1 MGYAAAGVVS
11 EEILAILYG
20 VGANGKSTLV
30 NAVMDSLGDYAIQA
44 APDLLMAKRGA
55 HPTELA
61 DLFGARFVASV
72 ESEEGRRLAESLV
85 KQLTGR
91 DRVKA
96 RRMRENFWQFD
107 PTHTTFLATNH
118 KPEVRGTDHAI
129 RRRIKLVPFE
139 ITIPEADQDKK
150 LPEKLRAEL
159 PGILAWIVRGC
170 LDCHS
175 EGLGTPEEV
184 RIAADTYRSDMDTL
198 AAFIEERCVVNPR
211 ATVGSTRLW
220 NEYQQWADDNGEYPG
235 TQPKLGLRLKERGF
249 VNVKSGTVFW
259 QGIGLKYPGTF
270 WARNEYDH

>member
-1 MGYAAAGVVS
+1 VGYAAAGVVS

-20 VGANGKSTLV
+20 VGANCKSTLV

-96 RRMRENFWQFD
+96 RRMREDFWQFD

-118 KPEVRGTDHAI
+118 KPEVSCQRQERYRLLARDRTQ
-129 RRRIKLVPFE
+129 
-139 ITIPEADQDKK
+139 IPGD
-150 LPEKLRAEL
+150 L
-159 PGILAWIVRGC
+159 
-170 LDCHS
+170 
-175 EGLGTPEEV
+175 LG
-184 RIAADTYRSDMDTL
+184 
-198 AAFIEERCVVNPR
+198 
-211 ATVGSTRLW
+211 
-220 NEYQQWADDNGEYPG
+220 Q
-235 TQPKLGLRLKERGF
+235 K
-249 VNVKSGTVFW
+249 
-259 QGIGLKYPGTF
+259 
-270 WARNEYDH
+270 

>member
-1 MGYAAAGVVS
+1 
-11 EEILAILYG
+11 
-20 VGANGKSTLV
+20 
-30 NAVMDSLGDYAIQA
+30 
-44 APDLLMAKRGA
+44 MAKRGA
-55 HPTELA
+55 RPTERA

-150 LPEKLRAEL
+150 LPEKLRD
-159 PGILAWIVRGC
+159 RK
-170 LDCHS
+170 
-175 EGLGTPEEV
+175 
-184 RIAADTYRSDMDTL
+184 
-198 AAFIEERCVVNPR
+198 
-211 ATVGSTRLW
+211 STRL
-220 NEYQQWADDNGEYPG
+220 NSSHANISYAVFC
-235 TQPKLGLRLKERGF
+235 LKKK
-249 VNVKSGTVFW
+249 N
-259 QGIGLKYPGTF
+259 IY
-270 WARNEYDH
+270 

>member
-1 MGYAAAGVVS
+1 VPSEALRRFVQRVVGYAAAGVVS

-44 APDLLMAKRGA
+44 APDPLMAKRGA

-96 RRMRENFWQFD
+96 RRMREDFWQFD

-118 KPEVRGTDHAI
+118 KPEVSCQRQERYRLLARDRTQ
-129 RRRIKLVPFE
+129 
-139 ITIPEADQDKK
+139 IPGD
-150 LPEKLRAEL
+150 L
-159 PGILAWIVRGC
+159 
-170 LDCHS
+170 
-175 EGLGTPEEV
+175 LG
-184 RIAADTYRSDMDTL
+184 
-198 AAFIEERCVVNPR
+198 
-211 ATVGSTRLW
+211 
-220 NEYQQWADDNGEYPG
+220 Q
-235 TQPKLGLRLKERGF
+235 K
-249 VNVKSGTVFW
+249 
-259 QGIGLKYPGTF
+259 
-270 WARNEYDH
+270 